1 MSKQPWFK
9 FFPADWRGDAG
20 LRMCSRAARGTWID
34 MLTIMHQA
42 EPYGELRVNGKAV
55 DMHELALVINC
66 KVEDVA
72 ADIAELELYGVF
84 SRRKNG
90 VIYSR
95 KMERD
100 ENRRRKMIENG
111 KMGGNP
117 KLCNNTTISQL
128 VNQEDK
134 PIEARGYIPEP
145 YKKDTEPNG
154 SVVETDVSPGDDEDE
169 ISIAFENW
177 NITAETLGLPQAMKL
192 TKRRR
197 SQLRQR
203 LKENGGLD
211 GWNEALVAIQSSPFL
226 LGQSA
231 SGWRAD
237 LDFLLQP
244 SSFLKVIEGAYRLEK
259 ANGIR

>member
-1 MSKQPWFK
+1 MGRIRTIKPEFWRSEALSNLPEATHMLAAALLNYADDDG
-9 FFPADWRGDAG
+9 FFNANPR
-20 LRMCSRAARGTWID
+20 LI
-34 MLTIMHQA
+34 QA
-42 EPYGELRVNGKAV
+42 ECCPLREPSVSIHDSLIHLSNIGYLQLGSGHDGRRYGHIVNFSTHQKINRPTPSKINSLDIVWDDSVRIHGTLTEYSLPEQGTGNREQGK
-55 DMHELALVINC
+55 E
-66 KVEDVA
+66 
-72 ADIAELELYGVF
+72 G
-84 SRRKNG
+84 
-90 VIYSR
+90 IY
-95 KMERD
+95 
-100 ENRRRKMIENG
+100 
-111 KMGGNP
+111 
-117 KLCNNTTISQL
+117 
-128 VNQEDK
+128 
-134 PIEARGYIPEP
+134 
-145 YKKDTEPNG
+145 TEPNG
-154 SVVETDVSPGDDEDE
+154 SVVKTEVLSSEDEDE
-169 ISIAFENW
+169 IDIAFENW

-237 LDFLLQP
+237 IDFLLQP